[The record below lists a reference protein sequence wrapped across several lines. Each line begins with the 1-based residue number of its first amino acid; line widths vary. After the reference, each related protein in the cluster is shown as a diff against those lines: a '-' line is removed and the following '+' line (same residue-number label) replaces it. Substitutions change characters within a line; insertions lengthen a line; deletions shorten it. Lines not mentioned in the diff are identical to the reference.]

1 MVPDDM
7 GFVQDDPPPVDLEE
21 GGRGAG
27 TLLLLWLHTG
37 STLNLKVIL
46 INYGVKKKKSY

>member
-7 GFVQDDPPPVDLEE
+7 SLIQDDPPPMNLEE
-21 GGRGAG
+21 GGCGAG

-37 STLNLKVIL
+37 STLNLKLVLKIL
-46 INYGVKKKKSY
+46 VVVLH